1 MQHCL
6 THLSSHQVMLI
17 GGIIVDKNEADF
29 YYSNKTFVYDFLVST
44 WTSGPEMSV
53 GRANHGCT
61 SFTDKDDI
69 NWTIVSGGV
78 FSFDGDSVIN
88 KLTQMLKENSSE
100 WTDMEMN
107 YLYMQIGISPYT
119 NNALSLINFMGKVM
133 LIEGIVPYPC
143 VDQCVRKSGGDI
155 YELLKS
161 ANGQFE

>member
-17 GGIIVDKNEADF
+17 GGIKVDKNEADF
-29 YYSNKTFVYDFLVST
+29 YYSNKTFVYDFLVNT

-69 NWTIVSGGV
+69 INWTIVSG
-78 FSFDGDSVIN
+78 DDSVIN

-107 YLYMQIGISPYT
+107 YL
-119 NNALSLINFMGKVM
+119 
-133 LIEGIVPYPC
+133 
-143 VDQCVRKSGGDI
+143 
-155 YELLKS
+155 
-161 ANGQFE
+161 

>member
-1 MQHCL
+1 
-6 THLSSHQVMLI
+6 
-17 GGIIVDKNEADF
+17 
-29 YYSNKTFVYDFLVST
+29 
-44 WTSGPEMSV
+44 MSI

-119 NNALSLINFMGKVM
+119 NNALSLINFMGKAM
-133 LIEGIVPYPC
+133 LIEGT
-143 VDQCVRKSGGDI
+143 DTEGTDI
-155 YELLKS
+155 YELVKS
-161 ANGQFE
+161 ANGQFEWILSDLSLRYQRTTTFTVLDVPLSSINSSNYWKPE

>member
-1 MQHCL
+1 MSFEIIMQHCL

-29 YYSNKTFVYDFLVST
+29 YYSHKTVVYDFLVNT

-69 NWTIVSGGV
+69 NWTIVFGGV
-78 FSFDGDSVIN
+78 ISFDGDSVIN

-107 YLYMQIGISPYT
+107 YLCMQIGISPYT
-119 NNALSLINFMGKVM
+119 NNALSLIILWVK
-133 LIEGIVPYPC
+133 LC
-143 VDQCVRKSGGDI
+143 
-155 YELLKS
+155 LLK
-161 ANGQFE
+161 A